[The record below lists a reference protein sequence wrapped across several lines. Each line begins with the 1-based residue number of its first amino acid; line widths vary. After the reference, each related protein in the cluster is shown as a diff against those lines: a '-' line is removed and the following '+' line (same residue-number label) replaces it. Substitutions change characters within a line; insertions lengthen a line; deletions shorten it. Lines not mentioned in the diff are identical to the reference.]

1 MNPNNKKG
9 YGETMND
16 HEPRKVYQ
24 ICRFCGRQ
32 FGTRGIKNHE
42 KKCEKLHANAQG
54 PPEEQPTPQEQEEP
68 LETPQK
74 PKLALLKPLTPKE
87 PPETETVEEIKTL
100 SGDAIKIIKNVAPKV
115 EPNAPLA
122 SETSGLTDLMKQAEM
137 IGNVNEIVKT
147 DGVQAILSG
156 LANLANAS
164 AEKLRGAVTQKTAT
178 DNPQL
183 TPEEEFLIKF
193 ANGEI

>member
-1 MNPNNKKG
+1 
-9 YGETMND
+9 MND

-42 KKCEKLHANAQG
+42 KKCEKLHITQE
-54 PPEEQPTPQEQEEP
+54 PPEEQPTTHEQENPQEP
-68 LETPQK
+68 PQK
-74 PKLALLKPLTPKE
+74 PKLALLKPLTPNEPQKIE

-100 SGDAIKIIKNVAPKV
+100 SGDAIKIIKNAAPKV

-122 SETSGLTDLMKQAEM
+122 SETGGLTDLMKQAEM

-147 DGVQAILSG
+147 DGVQAALGG
-156 LANLANAS
+156 LANLANAA